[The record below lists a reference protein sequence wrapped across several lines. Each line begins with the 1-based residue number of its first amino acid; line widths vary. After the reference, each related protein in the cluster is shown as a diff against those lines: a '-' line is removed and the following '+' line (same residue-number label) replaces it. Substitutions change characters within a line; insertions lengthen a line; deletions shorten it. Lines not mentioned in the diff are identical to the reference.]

1 MIFSTTIDA
10 KSVGITLSAYSEVQS
25 RQPSSDNAIKDFN
38 IHSRQDQS
46 DQSTLN
52 ETSDVQHGIC
62 YYNTTENSICLP
74 HYEEWRNIHA
84 AWHHPE
90 SGGSVQQQL
99 GRSIIGYLDN
109 HSHSRERCDKSPE
122 TCDWCRVGGHVE
134 HYLNRLMKKV
144 ESICSLF
151 AINELIHTGSS
162 AEKTNI
168 FRASEFDHLA
178 ILENFRQSRSDPNE
192 ITYTGND
199 PAHVNVTGEWPIN
212 VSKLLGIFQK
222 SIAEAV
228 EWIHCDYLSAPTV
241 ILGKTGVTM
250 YFFYHRKPPAD
261 AMKIS
266 IDIAIGVQVVGNN
279 ANSDV
284 VLVPQRPGSVG
295 SQQWRLSYPTL
306 ERDMLLKA
314 DASVSRVYQLLK
326 FLAALH
332 HSRDNLKREIPRKS
346 SLTTYV
352 LKTCLF
358 RYMHL
363 CYRPEENTWLGQDAL
378 RHAFGVLGQF
388 PLNSTEMTSFF
399 NRDIVEFNV
408 TAESKKAA
416 IEIISK
422 LDKMI

>member
-1 MIFSTTIDA
+1 MVVVIVIFLTTIDA
-10 KSVGITLSAYSEVQS
+10 KSVGASASEVQS
-25 RQPSSDNAIKDFN
+25 CRPSTANPIKDFN
-38 IHSRQDQS
+38 IRQDQS
-46 DQSTLN
+46 STMN
-52 ETSDVQHGIC
+52 ETDARIC

-74 HYEEWRNIHA
+74 DFEEWRNIHA

-90 SGGSVQQQL
+90 MGGNAQQL
-99 GRSIIGYLDN
+99 GQSIVRYLDK
-109 HSHSRERCDKSPE
+109 HSHSRERCDKSPD
-122 TCDWCRVGGHVE
+122 TCNWCRVGGHVE
-134 HYLNRLMKKV
+134 NYLNRLMKKV
-144 ESICSLF
+144 EEICSLF
-151 AINELIHTGSS
+151 TIKELIHTGSS

-178 ILENFRQSRSDPNE
+178 VLENFRQCQWDPNE

-199 PAHVNVTGEWPIN
+199 PAYANLTGEWPIN

-222 SIAEAV
+222 SITEAV
-228 EWIHCDYLSAPTV
+228 GLIHSDHLSAPTV

-266 IDIAIGVQVVGNN
+266 IDIAIGVKVVGH
-279 ANSDV
+279 AKSDV
-284 VLVPQRPGSVG
+284 VLVPQRPGVG

-306 ERDMLLKA
+306 ERNMLLNA

-332 HSRDNLKREIPRKS
+332 HSGDHLKREIPRKS

-358 RYMHL
+358 RYMHY
-363 CYRPEENTWLGQDAL
+363 CYRPEGNTFWLREDAL

-388 PLNSTEMTSFF
+388 PLNSTEITSFF
-399 NRDIVEFNV
+399 NHDIVEFNI
-408 TAESKKAA
+408 TAESRKAA